1 MNFSSVTF
9 AFARGDVFPDH
20 VHCHVQC
27 DIKLP
32 DAKSRHPPG
41 MTARTH
47 GRSYRTSSVDTP
59 TRFRTA
65 HSQRDDIPRAR
76 ARHTPRSRPRGA
88 SPHPSSAIIIIIVVV
103 FVVVGPGSSSSLWG
117 KSPTPPPPFPPPR
130 RGLVVISAVAV
141 GGGRDAVAGGRGRGH
156 HRGVIVP
163 PLFGRGGWGGR
174 DSRRRGRRR
183 GTRCSQCRDWPLRGR
198 SRNSRRPR
206 AGAA

>member
-9 AFARGDVFPDH
+9 AF

-88 SPHPSSAIIIIIVVV
+88 SPRPSSTIIIIVVV
-103 FVVVGPGSSSSLWG
+103 VFVVVRPGSLSSLWG
-117 KSPTPPPPFPPPR
+117 KSPTPPPPLPSSPARSRCHLCR
-130 RGLVVISAVAV
+130 R
-141 GGGRDAVAGGRGRGH
+141 
-156 HRGVIVP
+156 
-163 PLFGRGGWGGR
+163 
-174 DSRRRGRRR
+174 RRR
-183 GTRCSQCRDWPLRGR
+183 GTRRGR
-198 SRNSRRPR
+198 GGTRTRPSSSSRRDRPAVVR
-206 AGAA
+206 EGGVGGAGQSASRPEEGHAVLAV